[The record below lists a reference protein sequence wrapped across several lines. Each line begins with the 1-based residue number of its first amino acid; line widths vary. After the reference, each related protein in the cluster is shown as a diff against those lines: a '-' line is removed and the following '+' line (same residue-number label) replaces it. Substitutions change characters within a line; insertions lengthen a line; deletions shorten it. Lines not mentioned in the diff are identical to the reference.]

1 MEVVVVDDNSPD
13 QTWKIVGDI
22 SKRNKKV
29 HLLLRKGKRG
39 RGLAGKDGY
48 IYCLKNKADIIIEM
62 DADFSHDPK
71 YVLDML
77 EKIKDYDLVIGS
89 RMVKGGKESGRG
101 ITRKIITKLANMYIK
116 TMLGIK
122 VHDCN
127 SGYRC
132 FRRKVLEKINVH
144 KLKSNGPDIV
154 QEVLFKAHLKNFRI
168 SEIPIV
174 FKNRTKGQSK
184 LNMKSLLRGY
194 FVVLH
199 LKINKLLGRI

>member
-1 MEVVVVDDNSPD
+1 
-13 QTWKIVGDI
+13 
-22 SKRNKKV
+22 
-29 HLLLRKGKRG
+29 
-39 RGLAGKDGY
+39 
-48 IYCLKNKADIIIEM
+48 
-62 DADFSHDPK
+62 
-71 YVLDML
+71 ML